1 MRHLCTPDTDLDEL
15 VGHEETDGYHSGPLS
30 LAMRAGEEL
39 ELIASDRLSPL
50 IQLKLT
56 SLVCGL
62 FIVETG
68 ESISPPPRF
77 RLLFH

>member
-15 VGHEETDGYHSGPLS
+15 VGHEEADGYHSGPLS
-30 LAMRAGEEL
+30 LAMKTGEEL

-56 SLVCGL
+56 ALICGL

-68 ESISPPPRF
+68 ESISPPPCF
-77 RLLFH
+77 RLVFH